1 MRTGGPAMEYP
12 AVDYSSLYF
21 PADIFSDAQKNRG
34 SEAEASTSEAHSR
47 PIYRVAIGDNPDFVL
62 LTRCFEDAYAAI
74 VSAVRACHS
83 STHSHTHSH
92 SHSHTHSHTHSHS
105 HSTEQILT
113 SIGAYGDDSNCA
125 PSTAIPT
132 ATINT
137 TVTANKRKDRQKG
150 SSMQPR
156 HSVDSYGLCAAQF
169 FGLALPCTRL
179 AVENLSSS
187 IACMVAPAPHPQYRP
202 IYRLPK

>member
-1 MRTGGPAMEYP
+1 MHTGGPGMEYP
-12 AVDYSSLYF
+12 PVDYSSLYF

-74 VSAVRACHS
+74 VTAVRACHS
-83 STHSHTHSH
+83 N
-92 SHSHTHSHTHSHS
+92 THSHTHSHS
-105 HSTEQILT
+105 HSTEQTLT

-132 ATINT
+132 PTINT
-137 TVTANKRKDRQKG
+137 TVTANKMKDRQTG

-179 AVENLSSS
+179 AVENLSTS